1 MENSEKKQKGSV
13 GSPSLILI
21 FIILSLATFALL
33 SLSNAGGDRN
43 LANKNAEAVRTY
55 YEADSQ
61 GEQFVQMVDQAVKEV
76 RQEMSDPLEQ
86 QQKLAEKLGNY
97 YNIHTRTAKTDIPMD
112 FDQALHVEL
121 ELTMEGRE
129 NYTIRSWRVFNQK
142 DYDIDNNV
150 QVWDGGSG

>member
-1 MENSEKKQKGSV
+1 MENTEKKQKGSI
-13 GSPSLILI
+13 GSSTLILI
-21 FIILSLATFALL
+21 FIVLCLATFALL

-76 RQEMSDPLEQ
+76 RKETSDQVKQ

-97 YNIHTRTAKTDIPMD
+97 YNTDSRTAETDIPMD

-121 ELTMEGRE
+121 ALDSQE
-129 NYTIRSWRVFNQK
+129 NYIIQSWRVYNQK
-142 DYDIDNNV
+142 DYEIDNKIP
-150 QVWDGGSG
+150 VWDGGSQ

>member
-1 MENSEKKQKGSV
+1 MENTEKKQKGSI
-13 GSPSLILI
+13 GSSTLILI
-21 FIILSLATFALL
+21 FIVLCLATFALL

-76 RQEMSDPLEQ
+76 RKETSDQVKQ

-97 YNIHTRTAKTDIPMD
+97 YNTDSRTAETDIPMD

-121 ELTMEGRE
+121 ALDSQE
-129 NYTIRSWRVFNQK
+129 NYIIRSWRVYNQK
-142 DYDIDNNV
+142 DYEIDNKIP
-150 QVWDGGSG
+150 VWDGGSQ

>member
-1 MENSEKKQKGSV
+1 MENTEKKQKGSI
-13 GSPSLILI
+13 GSSTLILI
-21 FIILSLATFALL
+21 FIVLCLATFALL

-43 LANKNAEAVRTY
+43 LANKNADAVRTY

-76 RQEMSDPLEQ
+76 RKETSDQVKQ

-97 YNIHTRTAKTDIPMD
+97 YNADSMTAETDIPMD

-121 ELTMEGRE
+121 ALGSQE
-129 NYTIRSWRVFNQK
+129 NYIIRSWRVFNQK
-142 DYDIDNNV
+142 DYEIDNKIP
-150 QVWDGGSG
+150 VWDGGSQ

>member
-1 MENSEKKQKGSV
+1 MESTEKKQKGSI
-13 GSPSLILI
+13 GSSTLILI
-21 FIILSLATFALL
+21 FIILCLATFALL

-61 GEQFVQMVDQAVKEV
+61 GEQFVQMVDQAVQEV
-76 RQEMSDPLEQ
+76 RQETSDQVKQ

-97 YNIHTRTAKTDIPMD
+97 YNADSRTAETDIPMA

-121 ELTMEGRE
+121 ALDGQA
-129 NYTIRSWRVFNQK
+129 NYSIRSWRVYNQK
-142 DYDIDNNV
+142 DYEIDNKIP
-150 QVWDGGSG
+150 VWDGGSQ